1 MSEELKVV
9 AVRKDEY
16 GDLAEFKL
24 NTGEVVDFANCQ
36 KLINEGKLDLI
47 STVGKN
53 GVDVIRSKPDG
64 DPNNNL
70 SALPE
75 F

>member
-47 STVGKN
+47 
-53 GVDVIRSKPDG
+53 RSKPDG